1 MLSADISK
9 KIKQL
14 EIYTRRL
21 LNNNLVGDSRSA
33 IKGSGFE
40 FDQIRDYTYGD
51 DIRFIDW
58 HASARM
64 NKLLV
69 KQYMQERSR
78 TVYIMVDC
86 SSSSMFGSSG
96 LLRNEVVAQVAS
108 VLSLVATYAKDRV
121 GLILFAQQVEC
132 VIPPDKG
139 MQHVRMIME
148 KVFNYKASGQT
159 TSIKA
164 SLDYLLKVPCR
175 DALVF
180 IISDF
185 IADDFERPLRLAGK
199 KHDCIAVRCLDAYE
213 QQMPALGFLMLEDS
227 ETGYQYMIDARD
239 EKLMNIQLQER
250 IAEQNKLFKSCGVD
264 RIDINTHQPF
274 IGDLIRF
281 FRHRMVY

>member
-1 MLSADISK
+1 MLSPDVSK

-21 LNNNLVGDSRSA
+21 LNSNLVGDSRSA
-33 IKGSGFE
+33 VKGSGFE
-40 FDQIRDYTYGD
+40 FDQIRDYAHGD

-58 HASARM
+58 HASSRM

-78 TVYIMVDC
+78 TIYLMVDC
-86 SSSSMFGSSG
+86 STSSMFGSSA
-96 LLRNEVVAQVAS
+96 LLRNEVVAQIAS
-108 VLSLVATYAKDRV
+108 VLSLVAGYAKDQV
-121 GLILFAQQVEC
+121 GLILFAQDVEW
-132 VIPPDKG
+132 VIPPNKG

-148 KVFNYKASGQT
+148 KVFNYRASSKT

-164 SLDYLLKVPCR
+164 SLDYLLKIPCR
-175 DALVF
+175 DAVVF

-185 IADDFERPLRLAGK
+185 IAADFERSLRLAGK
-199 KHDCIAVRCLDAYE
+199 KHDCIAIRCLDTYE
-213 QQMPALGFLMLEDS
+213 QQMPSLGFLMLEDS
-227 ETGYQYMIDARD
+227 ETGQQYMIDARD
-239 EKLMNIQLQER
+239 EKNVSVQLQQR
-250 IAEQNKLFKSCGVD
+250 ITEQNKLFKSCGVH
-264 RIDINTHQPF
+264 RIDVDTHKPF